1 MTTQLQSLWT
11 RLRVQ
16 LTAASP
22 VDPGQLQDPDPTVR
36 WRAARRLEGRPQ
48 SQHLPALFDLM
59 GDPDPII
66 RDESVR
72 TLASWGPNHSLM
84 PARAGL
90 KSKPSQAL
98 AASLLDLL
106 AHLPDPD
113 NQAVI
118 APYLSH
124 ADPLVR
130 AAAAQ
135 AAGALGVQQDHRAL
149 LPLVADADPRVRRAA
164 CAALGQITDPLAV
177 SALRERVRDSDEL
190 TREASQRAISRI
202 EAAETARQ
210 ARVRHDSTTTT
221 PLPPADTETGQTS
234 S

>member
-16 LTAASP
+16 LTPVSP
-22 VDPGQLQDPDPTVR
+22 VDPRQLQDPDPTVR
-36 WRAARRLEGRPQ
+36 WRAVRRLAGRPQ
-48 SQHLPALFDLM
+48 SQHLPALFDLL

-66 RDESVR
+66 SDESVR
-72 TLASWGPNHSLM
+72 TLASWGPNHSLL

-90 KSKPSQAL
+90 ESKPAPAL
-98 AASLLDLL
+98 TASLLDLL
-106 AHLPDPD
+106 AYFPDPD

-118 APYLSH
+118 VPYLTH
-124 ADPLVR
+124 KDPLVR

-135 AAGALGVQQDHRAL
+135 AVGALGVQQDYRAL

-164 CAALGQITDPLAV
+164 CAALGQISDPLAV
-177 SALRERVRDSDEL
+177 PALREHMHDGDEL

-210 ARVRHDSTTTT
+210 AKVRQVSPTTT
-221 PLPPADTETGQTS
+221 PVPPADTESEQAS
-234 S
+234 